1 MGFEFSSVIF
11 GALAGGAVTLCFKL
25 GEWYFNRRTL
35 SKVLKKGLY
44 FEIDNH
50 KIIDLQKDEDGQP
63 NFAIASF
70 QDSFYTSNLSNITK
84 ILADKILQPLF
95 FYYSHLKL
103 AVDFQDELFM
113 LNKEIDKIIVKTTG
127 DGMRREKIE
136 TQRKHLKDSIR
147 LILSTVQLIRNNL
160 LANLTKVFKRDPTKL
175 AFIDV
180 LPKHKEWFTSL
191 QKKEQAGNKEG

>member
-1 MGFEFSSVIF
+1 MGAELSSVIF
-11 GALAGGAVTLCFKL
+11 GALSGGAVTLCFKL

-50 KIIDLQKDEDGQP
+50 KIIDLQKDKDGQP

-84 ILADKILQPLF
+84 ILDDKILQPLF

-103 AVDFQDELFM
+103 ADDFQNELFK
-113 LNKEIDKIIVKTTG
+113 LTKEIDEIIVKTTG
-127 DGMRREKIE
+127 DEMRREKIGN
-136 TQRKHLKDSIR
+136 QRERLKDSMRI
-147 LILSTVQLIRNNL
+147 ILSTAQLIRNNL
-160 LANLTKVFKRDPTKL
+160 LTNLTKVFKRDPTKL

-180 LPKHKEWFTSL
+180 LPKDKEWFTSL
-191 QKKEQAGNKEG
+191 QKKEQVGNKEG